1 MTFDA
6 YGMINRGSCILTV
19 LHLYSDCSKHK
30 LSTILTANAANLAR
44 FVTSR
49 HFDSKKL
56 LVFLCILSLW
66 WFLYDWITIM
76 EFSKHEISTINMLYS
91 LKKICHITPLPR
103 PPFHN
108 GYFLLFPRGLLWKCS
123 TVTMHELERFSVSF
137 SAIPAQRRREN
148 PFRTSSEGDKFY
160 CIYLS
165 LDAVLSLQLQFSNFL
180 TS

>member
-56 LVFLCILSLW
+56 LVFFCV
-66 WFLYDWITIM
+66 FYLYDY
-76 EFSKHEISTINMLYS
+76 LYM
-91 LKKICHITPLPR
+91 I
-103 PPFHN
+103 
-108 GYFLLFPRGLLWKCS
+108 G
-123 TVTMHELERFSVSF
+123 
-137 SAIPAQRRREN
+137 
-148 PFRTSSEGDKFY
+148 
-160 CIYLS
+160 
-165 LDAVLSLQLQFSNFL
+165 
-180 TS
+180 

>member
-56 LVFLCILSLW
+56 LVFLCILSLR
-66 WFLYDWITIM
+66 WFIYDWITIM
-76 EFSKHEISTINMLYS
+76 EFSKHEISTINMLYF
-91 LKKICHITPLPR
+91 LKK
-103 PPFHN
+103 
-108 GYFLLFPRGLLWKCS
+108 
-123 TVTMHELERFSVSF
+123 
-137 SAIPAQRRREN
+137 SAILRPYLLKTDTFPQRLLSSFPKGAVVEMFDCNNAWTTTLFCQFLCYTCTTSTWKSLSYVIRRR
-148 PFRTSSEGDKFY
+148 
-160 CIYLS
+160 
-165 LDAVLSLQLQFSNFL
+165 
-180 TS
+180 